1 MRLTTAEIDRYG
13 PLYDCRP
20 PCQDGISVISG
31 PNEAGK
37 TLYLEALLQL
47 LDPDVVDVMDP
58 KPRVS
63 QTPTG
68 RVVVEHNGD
77 QYECDGNTSLC
88 EITQIEP
95 AHLQSI
101 FVVQDNDLQLP
112 SNQEY
117 YTSLIE
123 KLGDIHTTEINAIT
137 SALKD
142 RGRLTN
148 RRLNISSD
156 QSYHNAGDVH
166 DKAEALAEEIRD
178 YTEEIEAEGLD
189 ELDARRLRI
198 KRELRETR
206 EQLDEQ
212 HRAKTVAEYER
223 LSEQFDT
230 YRSTSEQ
237 LAELDEYDRETLE
250 ELRTLSND
258 LKRDKEDL
266 QELAADVE
274 EKQGEV
280 DETRRE
286 VDDLT
291 DQQSDLERREPAVDE
306 AQTALETY
314 RNRQGNAT
322 GAERQIELTRPA
334 ALVSLLGA
342 GGAGVAGAITGALS
356 AIGLGIVLLLVSIIS
371 GGLYYQANQR
381 LTGVETTRE
390 SALQTAR
397 DAGFEV
403 ETVDEIAPAIESFE
417 SELSRIRKRTAK
429 KEQEHQNAQ
438 EALERL
444 QEEKS
449 DLETQIEDQENE
461 LAERLEEADVD
472 SIDEYEEQVNVR
484 EELEPDQQTA
494 KQSLVDRFGDP
505 DADDPEDKAAAWERE
520 LDELVSDV
528 DIDEVDAD
536 TYDEETLQQIEAQVE
551 RLKKKRDDL
560 QERLDEH
567 DDKLDEFDRRARNL
581 NTQPFIGRGLGLDT
595 RSKDGLESLA
605 DDLDSVVQQLEEDAE
620 LSRKALEIFGR
631 IESQEEQKLSELF
644 DPDGPASRTFEQ
656 LTGGRYTQ
664 VAYDPEAHDLVVE
677 RQDGREFRPKV
688 LSQGTKDQLYFA
700 TRISLAQQLL
710 GSTPGFLLLD
720 DPFLAADPERLDQ
733 GFQTLQELAAD
744 GWQILYLTAK
754 QEVSETMV
762 EEYNL
767 SHTKMNPPSLSN

>member
-47 LDPDVVDVMDP
+47 LEPDVADVMDP
-58 KPRVS
+58 KPRVG

-68 RVVVEHNGD
+68 RVVVEHNGE
-77 QYECDGNTSLC
+77 QYECDGKTSLC

-95 AHLQSI
+95 AHLQSV

-112 SNQEY
+112 SDQEY

-123 KLGDIHTTEINAIT
+123 KLGDIHTTEINAIQ

-166 DKAEALAEEIRD
+166 DEAETLAEEIRD
-178 YTEEIEAEGLD
+178 YTEEIEEEGLD

-198 KRELRETR
+198 KRDLRETR
-206 EQLDEQ
+206 KQLDEQ
-212 HRAKTVAEYER
+212 QRAKTVAEFER
-223 LSEQFDT
+223 LSEQLDT
-230 YRSTSEQ
+230 YRSTSDQ
-237 LAELDEYDRETLE
+237 LAELEEYDRDTLE
-250 ELRTLSND
+250 ELRTLSKD
-258 LKRDKEDL
+258 LQRDKEDL
-266 QELAADVE
+266 QELDDNVE
-274 EKQGEV
+274 KKQDEV
-280 DETRRE
+280 NETAKE
-286 VDDLT
+286 LDDLT
-291 DQQSDLERREPAVDE
+291 DQQSDLERRESAVDE
-306 AQTALETY
+306 ARTALETY
-314 RNRQGNAT
+314 RERQGEAT
-322 GAERQIELTRPA
+322 GAERQVELTRPA

-342 GGAGVAGAITGALS
+342 GGAGVIGAITGTLL
-356 AIGLGIVLLLVSIIS
+356 AIGLGVLLLLVSAIS
-371 GGLYYQANQR
+371 GGLYYRANKR
-381 LTGVETTRE
+381 LTGVETARE
-390 SALQTAR
+390 SAVQTAR

-403 ETVDEIAPAIESFE
+403 ETVDEVAPAIEAFE
-417 SELSRIRKRTAK
+417 GELSRIRERTAK

-438 EALERL
+438 ETLERL

-449 DLETQIEDQENE
+449 ELETQIEEQEKE
-461 LAERLEEADVD
+461 LAERFEEADVE
-472 SIDEYEEQVNVR
+472 SIDEFEEQVTAR
-484 EELEPDQQTA
+484 EELEPDQQSA
-494 KQSLVDRFGDP
+494 KQSLVDRFEEP
-505 DADDPEDKAAAWERE
+505 DADEPADKAAAWERE
-520 LDELVSDV
+520 LDEFISDV
-528 DIDEVDAD
+528 ETDEVDAE
-536 TYDEETLQQIEAQVE
+536 TYDEETLQQLEAQVE
-551 RLKKKRDDL
+551 RLEEKRDEL
-560 QERLDEH
+560 QVRLDEH
-567 DDKLDEFDRRARNL
+567 DDTLDEFDRRARDL

-595 RSKDGLESLA
+595 RSKEGLETLA
-605 DDLDSVVQQLEEDAE
+605 EDLDSVVQQLEEDAE

-664 VAYDPEAHDLVVE
+664 VAYNPEAHDLVVE
-677 RQDGREFRPKV
+677 RQDGREFGPEV

-700 TRISLAQQLL
+700 TRVSLAQQLL

-720 DPFLAADPERLDQ
+720 DPFLAADPDRLDQ
-733 GFQTLQELAAD
+733 GFQTLQELANN

-762 EEYNL
+762 EEYDLN
-767 SHTKMNPPSLSN
+767 HTKMNPPIAE

>member
-47 LDPDVVDVMDP
+47 LEPDVADVMDP

-68 RVVVEHNGD
+68 RVVVEHNGE

-95 AHLQSI
+95 AHLQSV

-112 SNQEY
+112 SDQEY

-142 RGRLTN
+142 SGRLTN

-166 DKAEALAEEIRD
+166 DEAGALVEEIRD

-212 HRAKTVAEYER
+212 QRAKTVAEYER
-223 LSEQFDT
+223 LSEQLDT

-237 LAELDEYDRETLE
+237 LAELEEYDRETLE

-280 DETRRE
+280 DETAEE

-314 RNRQGNAT
+314 RDRQGEAT
-322 GAERQIELTRPA
+322 GAKRQIKLTRPA

-342 GGAGVAGAITGALS
+342 GGAGVVGAITGTLS
-356 AIGLGIVLLLVSIIS
+356 AIGLGVALLFVSIIS
-371 GGLYYQANQR
+371 GGLYYRANQR
-381 LTGVETTRE
+381 LTGVETARE

-403 ETVDEIAPAIESFE
+403 EAVDEVAPAIESFE
-417 SELSRIRKRTAK
+417 GELSRISERKIK
-429 KEQEHQNAQ
+429 KEQKHQSAQ
-438 EALERL
+438 DSLEKL
-444 QEEKS
+444 QKEKS
-449 DLETQIEDQENE
+449 DLGTKIEEQETE
-461 LAERLEEADVD
+461 LAERLKKADVEL
-472 SIDEYEEQVNVR
+472 IDEYEEQVSVR
-484 EELEPDQQTA
+484 ENLEPDQQTA

-505 DADDPEDKAAAWERE
+505 DAGDPEDKAAAWERE
-520 LDELVSDV
+520 LDEFASDV
-528 DIDEVDAD
+528 GLDEVDGD
-536 TYDEETLQQIEAQVE
+536 IYDEETLQQIEAEVK
-551 RLKKKRDDL
+551 RLKKKRDTL

-567 DDKLDEFDRRARNL
+567 DDKLDEFDRQARNL

-595 RSKDGLESLA
+595 RSKEGLESLA
-605 DDLDSVVQQLEEDAE
+605 GDLDSVVHHLEEDAE
-620 LSRKALEIFGR
+620 LSRKALEIFRR

-664 VAYDPEAHDLVVE
+664 VAYDPEAHDLIVE
-677 RQDGREFRPKV
+677 RQDGREFEPEV

-700 TRISLAQQLL
+700 TRVSLAQQLL

-720 DPFLAADPERLDQ
+720 DPFLAADPDRLNQ
-733 GFQTLQELAAD
+733 GFQTLQELSDD
-744 GWQILYLTAK
+744 GWQIIYLTAK
-754 QEVSETMV
+754 QEVSKTVV
-762 EEYNL
+762 EEYDL
-767 SHTKMNPPSLSN
+767 DHTRMDLPSLGM

>member
-47 LDPDVVDVMDP
+47 LEPDVADVMNP

-68 RVVVEHNGD
+68 RVVVEHNGE

-95 AHLQSI
+95 AHLQSV
-101 FVVQDNDLQLP
+101 FVVKDNDLQLP
-112 SNQEY
+112 SDQEY

-166 DKAEALAEEIRD
+166 GKAEALAEEIRD

-212 HRAKTVAEYER
+212 QRAKTVAEYER
-223 LSEQFDT
+223 LSEQLDT

-237 LAELDEYDRETLE
+237 LAELEEYDRETLE

-258 LKRDKEDL
+258 LKRDKKDL

-274 EKQGEV
+274 EKQDEV

-291 DQQSDLERREPAVDE
+291 DQQSDLERRELAVDE

-314 RNRQGNAT
+314 RNRQGDAT
-322 GAERQIELTRPA
+322 GAERQIELTKPA

-356 AIGLGIVLLLVSIIS
+356 AIGLGVLLLLVSIIS
-371 GGLYYQANQR
+371 GGLYYRANQR
-381 LTGVETTRE
+381 LTGVETSRE

-403 ETVDEIAPAIESFE
+403 ETVDEVAPAIESFE
-417 SELSRIRKRTAK
+417 GKLSRIRERTAK
-429 KEQEHQNAQ
+429 KEQEHQSAQ
-438 EALERL
+438 NALERL

-449 DLETQIEDQENE
+449 ELETQIKDQESE
-461 LAERLEEADVD
+461 LAERLEEADVE
-472 SIDEYEEQVNVR
+472 SIDEYEAQVSVR
-484 EELEPDQQTA
+484 EDLEPDQQTA
-494 KQSLVDRFGDP
+494 KQSLVDRFEDP
-505 DADDPEDKAAAWERE
+505 DAGDPEDKAAAWERE

-536 TYDEETLQQIEAQVE
+536 TYDEETLQQIEAEVE

-567 DDKLDEFDRRARNL
+567 DDRLDEFDRRARNL

-595 RSKDGLESLA
+595 RSKDGLETLA

-664 VAYDPEAHDLVVE
+664 VAYDPDAHDLVVE
-677 RQDGREFRPKV
+677 RQDGREFRPEV

-720 DPFLAADPERLDQ
+720 DPFLAADPDRLNQ
-733 GFQTLQELAAD
+733 GFQMLQELADD

-754 QEVSETMV
+754 QEVSEIMV
-762 EEYNL
+762 EEHDL
-767 SHTKMNPPSLSN
+767 SHVKMESLSLDS